1 MADLLNRPGLNTQ
14 TPQAQD
20 NTNEYFEPDN
30 YNRIFNQ
37 VSNAIDKA
45 KQDKAKQEKA
55 SLEKLIGSN
64 RDVSTLTPEEKA
76 LLKNTECYSWFVTG
90 NGGNGLSDPVSSKQA
105 LAYLLHMPYEQFM
118 QREPEVKKQIDKY
131 WESERNKSLKAEKEK
146 AQQSELARQSW
157 ADMEYEQKDQANNH
171 EKRKQN
177 MRTAPNNIATPEK
190 QDQWEREYK
199 TTQNILGGMREG
211 PDNRFQED

>member
-14 TPQAQD
+14 ASQTQD

-37 VSNAIDKA
+37 VSSAI
-45 KQDKAKQEKA
+45 DKAKQEKA

-76 LLKNTECYSWFVTG
+76 LLKDTECYAWFVTG
-90 NGGNGLSDPVSSKQA
+90 NGGNGSADPVSSEQA

-118 QREPEVKKQIDKY
+118 QQEPDVKKQRDKY
-131 WESERNKSLKAEKEK
+131 WESENNKRLNAEKEK
-146 AQQSELARQSW
+146 AQQPELARQS
-157 ADMEYEQKDQANNH
+157 AYDIGEKERDAAKNH
-171 EKRKQN
+171 EARKQN
-177 MRTAPNNIATPEK
+177 MRTAPNNIATPAK
-190 QDQWEREYK
+190 QDQWEREYE
-199 TTQNILGGMREG
+199 TTQNILGGLREG
-211 PDNRFQED
+211 PDNRF